1 VLEAAE
7 LSFITGRIWQT
18 TYLFLTKVKI
28 LLHTYNPATLFRG
41 ICSNELKPYIHKKKK
56 KEKRTYAYKSF
67 KAYLDSKLLPK
78 PGSNQGFFNR
88 EMEAGCWWLT
98 PEILAT
104 PEAEI
109 RRIAVQKQPRQIVY
123 EILSRKKSSQKG
135 WQSGLR

>member
-1 VLEAAE
+1 M
-7 LSFITGRIWQT
+7 
-18 TYLFLTKVKI
+18 
-28 LLHTYNPATLFRG
+28 
-41 ICSNELKPYIHKKKK
+41 
-56 KEKRTYAYKSF
+56 
-67 KAYLDSKLLPK
+67 D
-78 PGSNQGFFNR
+78 
-88 EMEAGCWWLT
+88 AGCWWLT